1 MLMYFFLMVMELV
14 IVEIFYFLFW
24 ILGILYEIRIYI
36 SDKFGVDI
44 SVDVYI

>member
-1 MLMYFFLMVMELV
+1 MYFFLMVMELV
-14 IVEIFYFLFW
+14 IVDLEIFYFLFW

-44 SVDVYI
+44 SVDVYV